1 MRVRL
6 PPSAPFFML
15 NVTEL
20 RAGTTFKDSQG
31 IWEVV
36 SYKHTK
42 MGRGAAN
49 IRVKAKNLKTGTTVE
64 KTFTSGQKVEEM
76 ELSKKKGQFLYADA
90 ENIVFMEPATFEQ
103 FSFPKAAASGKEKF
117 LKEGESYDIFVAE
130 EQVLSVEIPKLVT
143 LAISETGPSVKGD
156 TVSGASKDANLENGL
171 KVKVP
176 LFIKTGDKIKVD
188 TRSGEYVERT
198 KAT

>member
-49 IRVKAKNLKTGTTVE
+49 IRVKAKNLKTGTTIE
-64 KTFTSGQKVEEM
+64 KTYTSGQKVEEM

-103 FSFPKAAASGKEKF
+103 FSFPKTTASGKEKF